1 MDARLAFLP
10 AQFVR
15 AAHAVVVVPLICIA
29 VPVQGQVLPKTGVAS
44 QVPAAP
50 IMADNDDI
58 AENSSGIAG
67 LPGYPGRGLSL
78 RGSMFTLYEDNLSR
92 LPVADD
98 GLRAR
103 ATAGGS
109 YGIGAGRFGLYA
121 VGSYGRDEIWG
132 NQRLKGADRVYLGSG
147 VSANLSR
154 CTFDAGASYRRSLV
168 FMSDIILFGSLEQET
183 RQYGASAN
191 CSIGSAISF
200 NGSVTRAEI
209 GVLRGAGTAID
220 SNRWT
225 YTAGAAFSR
234 PAFGRLSIDGSIS
247 DIDLIGRQVLTPTGL
262 VNDGLL
268 QRSLRLGLQR
278 DFGSRISLT
287 LGGSF
292 LDSSPKEA
300 SNVVFVDGLPQTIDR
315 SSFSGA
321 GYDAALIF
329 RLSSRLSLTAK
340 GSRNIQA
347 NNFVGSQFQ
356 VVDQAD
362 FAANFKLS
370 QNFNL
375 ASGYS
380 YRDARYRGSVV
391 SSLETRLRERDE
403 FHRYFARLGG
413 RLGKRLRYGLDVF
426 RNERRSDP
434 SIFNFTSTGVSVNL
448 DIEFGNQRS

>member
-1 MDARLAFLP
+1 MP

-15 AAHAVVVVPLICIA
+15 AACAVAFLPLICIA
-29 VPVQGQVLPKTGVAS
+29 VPAQGQVLPRTGVAG
-44 QVPAAP
+44 QVPATP
-50 IMADNDDI
+50 IASDNDDI
-58 AENSSGIAG
+58 SDNSNGVAG
-67 LPGYPGRGLSL
+67 LPGFPGRGLSL
-78 RGSMFTLYEDNLSR
+78 RASVFALYEDNLSR

-98 GLRAR
+98 GVRVR
-103 ATAGGS
+103 GSAGGS
-109 YGIGAGRFGLYA
+109 YGVGAGRLGLYV
-121 VGSYGRDEIWG
+121 VGDIGRDEVRG
-132 NQRLKGADRVYLGSG
+132 NQRLKGGDRLFFGSG

-154 CTFDAGASYRRSLV
+154 CTFDVGASYRRNLV

-183 RQYGASAN
+183 KQYGAVAN
-191 CSIGSAISF
+191 CAIGSAISF
-200 NGSVTRAEI
+200 GGSVTRAEI
-209 GVLRGAGTAID
+209 AVLRGAGSAID

-262 VNDGLL
+262 VDDGLM
-268 QRSLRLGLQR
+268 QRSIRLGLQR

-292 LDSSPKEA
+292 LDSSPKLA
-300 SNVVFVDGLPQTIDR
+300 SNIVFVDGLPQTIDR

-329 RLSSRLSLTAK
+329 RLSERLSLSAK

-362 FAANFKLS
+362 FAASYKLS
-370 QNFNL
+370 RNFTL
-375 ASGYS
+375 SSGYS
-380 YRDARYRGSVV
+380 YRDSRYRGSVI

-403 FHRYFARLGG
+403 FHRYFARFSGKLG
-413 RLGKRLRYGLDVF
+413 RRINYGIDVF

-434 SIFNFTSTGVSVNL
+434 SIFNFTSTGFSMNL
-448 DIEFGNQRS
+448 GIEFGNQRS